1 MKDCLVSFLA
11 AVAVVSIVILTIKLT
26 MPLIMQATRSL

>member
-1 MKDCLVSFLA
+1 MKDWLVSFLA
-11 AVAVVSIVILTIKLT
+11 AVAVVLIVILTIKFT

>member
-1 MKDCLVSFLA
+1 MKDWLVSFLA